1 MKGIT
6 MSELNTNTTGSDQDS
21 VVPETAPVLPMDQ
34 YNQKLLDNAHPSD
47 WTNPEAAE
55 TYNLVVIGAGPAGL
69 VAAAG
74 AAGMGAKVAL
84 VEQHLM
90 GGDCTNV
97 GCVPSKCMIRS
108 ARAAAAV
115 RRAGEFGVQVPEGVA
130 VDFGFVMERVR
141 RLRAQISSHESV
153 ERFAKMGVD
162 VFLGEGR
169 FVDDRTIEVGDTK
182 LKFHKAVIAT
192 GARALHPTGVE
203 GARETGFLT
212 NETVFNLTQLP
223 PRLVVFGAG
232 PIGCELGQ
240 AFARL
245 GSQVTILQ
253 NTDHF
258 LPREDPDAAAIIHR
272 AFEAEGIQILLNASA
287 YKMEKNNGEKV
298 VYYRHDGNDCTV
310 ACDEVLIG
318 AGRQPNVDGIDLES
332 VAVEYDTRKGV
343 KVDNT
348 LQTTNSRIYAIG
360 DVCSPY
366 KFTHTA
372 DASARIVIQNTLFP
386 GHKKF
391 TTDAI
396 PWCTYTDPE
405 VAHVGMYERD
415 AVANGIEVDTFVQ
428 PLDDVDRAIAD
439 GETQG
444 MVKVH
449 VEKGHDRIL
458 GATVV
463 ATHAGEMIN
472 ELTLAIIHKIGLGK
486 ISSVIHPY
494 PTQAEAIHKVAD
506 AYNRTR
512 LTPRVKSLSTKW
524 MSLTR

>member
-1 MKGIT
+1 
-6 MSELNTNTTGSDQDS
+6 MSEPIKNKTNCGQEIVDPGKGSL
-21 VVPETAPVLPMDQ
+21 LPMDQ
-34 YNQKLLDNAHPSD
+34 YNQTLLKNVHPSD
-47 WTNPEAAE
+47 WVNPEPAE
-55 TYNLVVIGAGPAGL
+55 AYNLVVIGAGPAGL
-69 VAAAG
+69 VTAAG

-90 GGDCTNV
+90 GGDCSNV

-108 ARAAAAV
+108 ARAAAEV
-115 RRAGEFGVQVPEGVA
+115 RKAGEFGVRVPEGVA
-130 VDFGFVMERVR
+130 VDFEFVAERMR
-141 RLRAQISSHESV
+141 RLRAQISKNDSV
-153 ERFAKMGVD
+153 ERYTKMGVD
-162 VFLGEGR
+162 VFLGQGR
-169 FVDDRTIEVGDTK
+169 FIDGRTIEVGDKK

-192 GARALHPTGVE
+192 GARAVHPTSVE
-203 GARETGFLT
+203 GAGRTGFLT
-212 NETVFNLTQLP
+212 NETIFNLTQLP

-240 AFARL
+240 AFARF

-253 NTDHF
+253 NTGHF
-258 LPREDPDAAAIIHR
+258 LPREDPDAAEIIRR
-272 AFEAEGIQILLNASA
+272 AFETEGIQIVLNAHA
-287 YKMEKNNGEKV
+287 YKMEKKNGEKV
-298 VYYRHDGNDCTV
+298 VYYRQNEKECSV
-310 ACDEVLIG
+310 SCDQVLIG
-318 AGRQPNVDGIDLES
+318 AGRQPNVDNINLEG
-332 VAVEYDTRKGV
+332 VAVDYDSRKGV
-343 KVDNT
+343 KVNKT
-348 LQTTNSRIYAIG
+348 FQTTNSRIYAIG

-372 DASARIVIQNTLFP
+372 DASARIVIQNALFP
-386 GHKKF
+386 SHKKF

-405 VAHVGMYERD
+405 IAHVGMYEQD
-415 AVANGIEVDTFVQ
+415 AVAKGIEVKTFVQ
-428 PLDDVDRAIAD
+428 PLDEVDRAIAD

-444 MVKVH
+444 MVKIH

-458 GATVV
+458 GATIV
-463 ATHAGEMIN
+463 AKHAGEMIN
-472 ELTLAIIHKIGLGK
+472 ELTLAITHKIGLGK

-524 MSLTR
+524 LAVTR

>member
-1 MKGIT
+1 
-6 MSELNTNTTGSDQDS
+6 MSELEEDKTGNNQEI
-21 VVPETAPVLPMDQ
+21 VVPEQGSVLPMDQ
-34 YNQKLLDNAHPSD
+34 HNQTLLENAHPSD
-47 WTNPEAAE
+47 WVNPEPAKA
-55 TYNLVVIGAGPAGL
+55 YNLVVIGAGPSGL

-90 GGDCTNV
+90 GGDCGNV

-108 ARAAAAV
+108 ARAAAEV
-115 RRAGEFGVQVPEGVA
+115 RKAGEFGVQVPEGMA
-130 VDFGFVMERVR
+130 VNFEFVMERMR
-141 RLRAQISSHESV
+141 RLRAQISRNDSV
-153 ERFAKMGVD
+153 ERYTKMGVD
-162 VFLGEGR
+162 VFLGQGR
-169 FVDDRTIEVGDTK
+169 FIDERTIEVGDKK
-182 LKFHKAVIAT
+182 LKFHNAVIAT
-192 GARALHPTGVE
+192 GARAVHPTDVD
-203 GARETGFLT
+203 GAGQTGFLT

-240 AFARL
+240 TFARF

-253 NTDHF
+253 SRGQF
-258 LPREDPDAAAIIHR
+258 LPREDPDAAAIIQR
-272 AFEAEGIQILLNASA
+272 AFEKEGIQIQLNART
-287 YKMEKNNGEKV
+287 YKMEKKDGEKV
-298 VYYRHDGNDCTV
+298 VYYRQNGKECTV
-310 ACDEVLIG
+310 SCDEVLIG
-318 AGRQPNVDGIDLES
+318 AGRQPNVDNINLER

-343 KVDNT
+343 KVDKT
-348 LQTTNSRIYAIG
+348 FQTTNSRIYAVG

-372 DASARIVIQNTLFP
+372 DASARVVIQNTLFP

-391 TTDAI
+391 TTNAI

-405 VAHVGMYERD
+405 IAHVGMYEQD
-415 AVANGIEVDTFVQ
+415 AMDKGIKVQTFVQ
-428 PLDDVDRAIAD
+428 PLDEVDRAIAD

-449 VEKGHDRIL
+449 VEKGHDRVL

-463 ATHAGEMIN
+463 AKHAGEMIN

-524 MSLTR
+524 LAVTR

>member
-1 MKGIT
+1 
-6 MSELNTNTTGSDQDS
+6 MSEPTENKTSYNQEIVAGEYGS
-21 VVPETAPVLPMDQ
+21 VLPMDQ
-34 YNQKLLDNAHPSD
+34 YNQKLLENVHPYD
-47 WTNPEAAE
+47 WINPEPAE
-55 TYNLVVIGAGPAGL
+55 AYNLVVLGAGPAGL
-69 VAAAG
+69 VTAAG

-108 ARAAAAV
+108 ARAAAEV
-115 RRAGEFGVQVPEGVA
+115 RKACQFGVRVPEGVA
-130 VDFGFVMERVR
+130 VDFGFVMDRMR
-141 RLRAQISSHESV
+141 KLRAQISKNESV
-153 ERFAKMGVD
+153 ERFTKMGVD
-162 VFLGEGR
+162 VFLGQGR
-169 FVDDRTIEVGDTK
+169 FIDNRTIEVGDKK
-182 LKFHKAVIAT
+182 LKFHNAVIAT
-192 GARALHPTGVE
+192 GARAIHPTDVE
-203 GARETGFLT
+203 GASQTGFLT

-223 PRLVVFGAG
+223 PRMVIFGAG

-240 AFARL
+240 AFARF

-258 LPREDPDAAAIIHR
+258 LPREDPDAAEIIQN
-272 AFEAEGIQILLNASA
+272 AFEQEGIQILLDAHA
-287 YKMEKNNGEKV
+287 CKMEKRNGEKV
-298 VYYRHDGNDCTV
+298 VCYRQNGKEHTLL
-310 ACDEVLIG
+310 CDEVLIG
-318 AGRQPNVDGIDLES
+318 AGRQPNIDNINLEGVG
-332 VAVEYDTRKGV
+332 VAYDTRKGV
-343 KVDNT
+343 KVDET
-348 LQTTNSRIYAIG
+348 LQTSNSRIYAVG

-391 TTDAI
+391 TTNAI

-405 VAHVGMYERD
+405 IAHVGMYERD
-415 AVANGIEVDTFVQ
+415 AVAKGIEVQTFVQ
-428 PLDDVDRAIAD
+428 HLDKVDRAITD

-449 VEKGHDRIL
+449 VEKGNDRIL
-458 GATVV
+458 GATIV
-463 ATHAGEMIN
+463 AKHAGEMIN

-524 MSLTR
+524 LAVTR

>member
-1 MKGIT
+1 
-6 MSELNTNTTGSDQDS
+6 MSDPAKNRTSDNHEN
-21 VVPETAPVLPMDQ
+21 VVPAKGCILPMDQ
-34 YNQKLLDNAHPSD
+34 HNRALLDNVHPSD
-47 WTNPEAAE
+47 WVNPEPAE

-69 VAAAG
+69 VTAAG

-108 ARAAAAV
+108 ARAAADV
-115 RRAGEFGVQVPEGVA
+115 RRAGKFGVHVPDGVT
-130 VDFGFVMERVR
+130 VDFEFVMERVR
-141 RLRAQISSHESV
+141 RLRAQISKNESV
-153 ERFAKMGVD
+153 ARFTEMGVD
-162 VFLGEGR
+162 VFLGAGS
-169 FVDDRTIEVGDTK
+169 FIDDRTVEVAGK
-182 LKFHKAVIAT
+182 RLIFHKAVIAT
-192 GARALHPTGVE
+192 GARAVHPTGVE
-203 GARETGFLT
+203 GAELTGFLT
-212 NETVFNLTQLP
+212 NESVFNLTQLP
-223 PRLVVFGAG
+223 GRLVVFGAG

-245 GSQVTILQ
+245 GSKVTILQ
-253 NTDHF
+253 NTGQF
-258 LPREDPDAAAIIHR
+258 LPREDPDAAAIIQR
-272 AFEAEGIQILLNASA
+272 AFEAEGIDIQLSASA
-287 YKMEKNNGEKV
+287 YKMESSNGQKIV
-298 VYYRHDGNDCTV
+298 HYRQNGKEGSV
-310 ACDEVLIG
+310 SCDEVLIG
-318 AGRQPNVDGIDLES
+318 AGRQPNVDNMNLEL
-332 VAVEYDTRKGV
+332 VAVEYDTRKGI
-343 KVDNT
+343 KVDKA
-348 LQTTNSRIYAIG
+348 LQTTNSRIYAVG

-372 DASARIVIQNTLFP
+372 DAAARIVIQNTLFP
-386 GHKKF
+386 GRKKL
-391 TTDAI
+391 TTNAI
-396 PWCTYTDPE
+396 AWCTYTDPE
-405 VAHVGMYERD
+405 IAHVGMYDQD
-415 AVANGIEVDTFVQ
+415 ALAKGLEVDTFVQ
-428 PLDDVDRAIAD
+428 YLDDVDRAIID

-449 VEKGHDRIL
+449 VQKGSDRIL
-458 GATVV
+458 GATIV

-472 ELTLAIIHKIGLGK
+472 ELTLAITHRIGLGR

>member
-1 MKGIT
+1 
-6 MSELNTNTTGSDQDS
+6 MSESTENKASEGS
-21 VVPETAPVLPMDQ
+21 VLPMDQ
-34 YNQKLLDNAHPSD
+34 YNQTLLENVHPSD
-47 WTNPEAAE
+47 WVNPEPAKV
-55 TYNLVVIGAGPAGL
+55 YNLVVLGAGPAGL
-69 VAAAG
+69 VVAAG

-108 ARAAAAV
+108 ARAAAEV
-115 RRAGEFGVQVPEGVA
+115 RRAGEFGVQVPEGVT
-130 VDFGFVMERVR
+130 VNFGLVMERMR
-141 RLRAQISSHESV
+141 RLRSQISKNDSV
-153 ERFAKMGVD
+153 ERFTNMGVD
-162 VFLGEGR
+162 VFLGKGS
-169 FVDDRTIEVGDTK
+169 FLDDRTIEVGNK
-182 LKFHKAVIAT
+182 ALKFHRAVIAT
-192 GARALHPTGVE
+192 GARAVHPTDVE
-203 GARETGFLT
+203 GASQTGFLT

-240 AFARL
+240 AFARF

-258 LPREDPDAAAIIHR
+258 LPREDPDAAGIIHR
-272 AFEAEGIQILLNASA
+272 AFEREGIQIHLNAIA
-287 YKMEKNNGEKV
+287 YKMENTNGEKV
-298 VYYRHDGNDCTV
+298 VYYRHNGKECTLS
-310 ACDEVLIG
+310 CDEVLIG
-318 AGRQPNVDGIDLES
+318 AGRQPNVDNINLES
-332 VAVEYDTRKGV
+332 VAVEYDTRKGIT
-343 KVDNT
+343 VDKT
-348 LQTTNSRIYAIG
+348 LQTTNSRIYAVG

-372 DASARIVIQNTLFP
+372 DASARVVVQNALFP

-391 TTDAI
+391 TTNAI

-405 VAHVGMYERD
+405 IAHVGMYERD
-415 AVANGIEVDTFVQ
+415 AMEQGIEVRTFVQ
-428 PLDDVDRAIAD
+428 SLDDVDRAIAD
-439 GETQG
+439 GQTQG

-449 VEKGHDRIL
+449 IEKGRDRIL
-458 GATVV
+458 GATIV

-472 ELTLAIIHKIGLGK
+472 ELTLAITHKIGLGK
-486 ISSVIHPY
+486 IASVIHPY

-512 LTPRVKSLSTKW
+512 LTPRVKFLSTKW

>member
-1 MKGIT
+1 
-6 MSELNTNTTGSDQDS
+6 MSELPKNETSYDQEIA
-21 VVPETAPVLPMDQ
+21 VPEKGSVSPMDQ
-34 YNQKLLDNAHPSD
+34 NNQALLENAHPSD
-47 WTNPEAAE
+47 WVNPEPAE
-55 TYNLVVIGAGPAGL
+55 TYNLVVIGAGPGGL

-108 ARAAAAV
+108 ARAAAEV
-115 RRAGEFGVQVPEGVA
+115 RKAGEFGVQVPDGVA
-130 VDFGFVMERVR
+130 VDFEFVMERMR
-141 RLRAQISSHESV
+141 RLRAQISKNESV
-153 ERFAKMGVD
+153 ERFTEMGVD

-169 FVDDRTIEVGDTK
+169 FIDDRTIEVGDKK
-182 LKFHKAVIAT
+182 LKFHNAVIAT
-192 GARALHPTGVE
+192 GARAVHPTDVE
-203 GARETGFLT
+203 GAGQTGFLT

-240 AFARL
+240 TFARF

-253 NTDHF
+253 SRGQF
-258 LPREDPDAAAIIHR
+258 LPREDPDAAAIIQR
-272 AFEAEGIQILLNASA
+272 AFEKEGIQIQLNART
-287 YKMEKNNGEKV
+287 YKMEKKNGEKV
-298 VYYRHDGNDCTV
+298 IYYRQDGKECSV
-310 ACDEVLIG
+310 SCDEVLIG
-318 AGRQPNVDGIDLES
+318 AGRQPNVDNINLES
-332 VAVEYDTRKGV
+332 VAVEYDTRKGI
-343 KVDNT
+343 KVDKT

-372 DASARIVIQNTLFP
+372 DASARVVVQNALFP
-386 GHKKF
+386 SHKKL
-391 TTDAI
+391 TINAI

-405 VAHVGMYERD
+405 IAHVGMYERD
-415 AVANGIEVDTFVQ
+415 AVEKGIEVQTFVQ
-428 PLDDVDRAIAD
+428 PLDEVDRAIAD

-512 LTPRVKSLSTKW
+512 LTPRVKSLSSKW
-524 MSLTR
+524 LAVTR